1 MCKQDEE
8 DARLPVTLF
17 LSFFADRDQKKHA
30 HEMTGIKWM
39 SILAVV
45 AVIGLTSAAPV
56 DNSLDDLNPLSIE
69 VSFTMKMG
77 NFKFRSARARLD

>member
-1 MCKQDEE
+1 
-8 DARLPVTLF
+8 
-17 LSFFADRDQKKHA
+17 
-30 HEMTGIKWM
+30 MTGIKWM

-77 NFKFRSARARLD
+77 NFKFRSARLD